1 MTMTKTPRTAGLT
14 GLLFLALGGGAL
26 AAGPSCADGVIK
38 IGSVSTITGPVDF
51 SDTPNAAAAVFSA
64 VNAAG
69 GINGCRID
77 YIKDDDRGD
86 PQVATQAARSLI
98 DNDGVVAMVG
108 SASLLDCSM
117 NAARYQRSGIMS
129 VPGLGTDPVCFGT
142 AVIKPVN
149 VGPYVLTT
157 ALLYYASHA
166 LHAKKICI
174 YNYVIGGWQEAMENA
189 IRDWEKIEG
198 MKPHILD
205 MTLPVQG
212 DFTPFVIRAR
222 DEGCDAIVTN
232 QTEPGIVQW
241 VKTADAQGL
250 SGIPMLF
257 LTSGYTAAAAKALAD
272 TRQNVYVGTELE
284 PYVTDIP
291 ENVAWRAAMNK
302 AGLPNSAFSQAGYL
316 SAEIFVDV
324 LKGIDGPVTR
334 KSVAAALHTM
344 QPYKTAL
351 LGAPYLF
358 DRKGAPPPR
367 FTKIAELKRGNWEI
381 VTTDWL
387 LLPEVK

>member
-1 MTMTKTPRTAGLT
+1 MRSPEMIRRAGLA
-14 GLLFLALGGGAL
+14 GLCVLAMGSAAF
-26 AAGPSCADGVIK
+26 AAGPACPNGAIK
-38 IGSVSTITGPVDF
+38 VGSVSTITGPVDF
-51 SDTPNAAAAVFSA
+51 SDAPNAAASVFNA

-117 NAARYQRSGIMS
+117 NAALYRRSGTMS
-129 VPGLGTDPVCFGT
+129 VSGLGVDPVCYST
-142 AVIKPVN
+142 PVIKPVN

-157 ALLYYASHA
+157 ALLYYASHV

-174 YNYVIGGWQEAMENA
+174 YNYVIGGWQEAMATA
-189 IRDWEKIEG
+189 IRDWEKLAG

-222 DEGCDAIVTN
+222 DAGCNAIVTN

-257 LTSGYTAAAAKALAD
+257 LTSGYTAAVAKTLAD
-272 TRQNVYVGTELE
+272 TRQDVYVGTELE
-284 PYVTDIP
+284 PYTTDIP
-291 ENVAWRAAMNK
+291 ENVAWRAAMDK
-302 AGLPNSAFSQAGYL
+302 AGLPSSAFSQSGYL
-316 SAEIFVDV
+316 SAKIFIDV

-334 KSVAAALHTM
+334 QSVTAALNAM
-344 QPYKTAL
+344 KPYKTGL
-351 LGAPYLF
+351 LGAPYVF
-358 DRKGAPPPR
+358 DRKGAETPR
-367 FTKIAELKRGNWEI
+367 FTKIAALKRGNWEI
-381 VTTDWL
+381 VTPDWL
-387 LLPEVK
+387 LLPQVK